1 MATKKAT
8 KTAAKKSPAVKTAK
22 TVKTA
27 ETAAKPPA
35 KTAAKKSAPG
45 KPAETAAK
53 KLPPTHEE
61 ISRRAEQ
68 LWNERGRPEG
78 SPHIDWHHAEQQLKH

>member
-22 TVKTA
+22 TA
-27 ETAAKPPA
+27 DKPPA
-35 KTAAKKSAPG
+35 NTAAKKSAPG
-45 KPAETAAK
+45 KPAETAAE

-78 SPHIDWHHAEQQLKH
+78 SPHIDWHHAEQQLKP